1 MLQTDHNGRSG
12 SREGLVS
19 HGTGSRCRS
28 ALTEVSLLTHIWLFL
43 KRPKTKERV
52 IKFQQK
58 HNISP
63 ASGIVGP
70 KTWKA
75 LLERWAALRPLPL
88 A

>member
-1 MLQTDHNGRSG
+1 M
-12 SREGLVS
+12 
-19 HGTGSRCRS
+19 
-28 ALTEVSLLTHIWLFL
+28 
-43 KRPKTKERV
+43 
-52 IKFQQK
+52 KFQQK
-58 HNISP
+58 HDFSP